1 MYDPVLKASSIPSLT
16 RRIPHPVDPEKERT
30 SAALA
35 STVGLQSVGVH
46 LCTLAPHT
54 QSSTIH
60 WHEIDEEWFYIL
72 SGNAKLVLYDSDS
85 KTETEREVGPGDFIG
100 CKAGTEGKAT
110 AHAFRT
116 TAEEMKYLCGG
127 TNNGKRD
134 DKFFWINRTNG
145 DMKWGDSEAL
155 SSQPPASA

>member
-1 MYDPVLKASSIPSLT
+1 MYDPVLKASSIPS
-16 RRIPHPVDPEKERT
+16 KERT

-60 WHEIDEEWFYIL
+60 WHEIDEEWFYVL

-85 KTETEREVGPGDFIG
+85 KTETEREIGPGDFIG

-116 TAEEMKYLCGG
+116 TDEEMKYLCGG
-127 TNNGKRD
+127 TKAPMDIAHYPQDN
-134 DKFFWINRTNG
+134 KFFWINRTNG
-145 DMKWGDSEAL
+145 DMKWGDSETL
-155 SSQPPASA
+155 SSKPPASA